1 MYRSNTDKTTWMNLQ
16 QVLFSRAYRVFT
28 MSEHTRKSVIE
39 DYHLPPDK
47 VATVYA
53 GPNLATLPSFEK
65 NVSNKMIL
73 FVGGDFKRKDWI
85 TLLRAFKEVKSRVRD
100 AELFIVG
107 SSPKVSGL
115 WNHSQGICEK
125 RRIGLPLPECIHIR
139 DAINIRT
146 FWPCFPGGN
155 CI

>member
-73 FVGGDFKRKDWI
+73 FVGGDFKRKD
-85 TLLRAFKEVKSRVRD
+85 
-100 AELFIVG
+100 
-107 SSPKVSGL
+107 
-115 WNHSQGICEK
+115 
-125 RRIGLPLPECIHIR
+125 
-139 DAINIRT
+139 
-146 FWPCFPGGN
+146 
-155 CI
+155 